1 MKDHTELVA
10 LVDNGSARRLWL
22 LYNALHCHPFD
33 QAVELARAAEGFV
46 MGELLPGEKVA
57 PEGLSEVEG
66 LGVSEQQS
74 TREFLSEIVPGIDPL
89 PDTKAKKRPGLEL
102 TAEQRDLLITRL
114 AEGAKNAQL
123 ATQFSLSPKQVQGVR
138 IGCAREI
145 AKRREQTGASA
156 RPSESDFTFS
166 IEEVVRYL
174 RQQDD
179 VVVAQENGE
188 FLVNGRFHM
197 AVSDLVG
204 RANRMRSRQRKPVF
218 ELPGEALAP
227 SKKPARTNGHPLFW
241 GEAAV
246 AARSEG
252 LNPKT

>member
-10 LVDNGSARRLWL
+10 LVNNASARRLWL
-22 LYNALHCHPFD
+22 LYNALHCLPLD
-33 QAVELARAAEGFV
+33 QAIELARTAEGFV
-46 MGELLPGEKVA
+46 MGELDPGERVA
-57 PEGLSEVEG
+57 TPAPAEGEAVHAP
-66 LGVSEQQS
+66 EQQS
-74 TREFLSEIVPGIDPL
+74 THESLGEVAAPL
-89 PDTKAKKRPGLEL
+89 PNTKAKKRPGLEL
-102 TAEQRDLLITRL
+102 TAEQREQLVVRL
-114 AEGAKNAQL
+114 AEGAKNAEL
-123 ATQFSLSPKQVQGVR
+123 ATQFGLSPKQVQGVR

-156 RPSESDFTFS
+156 RPSESDFTFG